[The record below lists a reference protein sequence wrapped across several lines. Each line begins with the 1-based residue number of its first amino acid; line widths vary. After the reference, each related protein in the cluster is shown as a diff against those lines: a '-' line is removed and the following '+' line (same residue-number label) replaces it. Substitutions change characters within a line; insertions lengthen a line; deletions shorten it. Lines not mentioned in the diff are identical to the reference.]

1 MWLKVSSNFHR
12 SKKPVIGTPT
22 LVGKTLDDNEYQSFP
37 LVSGVQKENN
47 KYHAK
52 TLPTPPKNP
61 SDPRRPGTVGISGTS
76 YSQDAMADSRRKPS
90 ISLTQYLPQD
100 PGAPARTDSISI
112 SPPDS
117 PVFLGHGPASL
128 ASSRVSS
135 LEDEFDQY
143 FGGGQTEKTFTSHIP
158 VLRKQ
163 ADSPREDPTP
173 SFTRPTT
180 GWDNFSRGP
189 NSIDSFAHAA
199 PGCTF
204 ETHITSDAR
213 PIESR
218 SSDVLNWGREQK
230 RKLSGARNRPKE
242 SDLFL
247 PPSTR
252 VPWKGASG
260 RSPIVEPLQEK
271 PRARSSSRVHLSRSS
286 SRLRGRESP
295 SPSGAQLGGL
305 SSVFTT
311 ITSGEANVK
320 VPDMYAPS
328 NTIHQ
333 TVFED
338 PTPPATSASS
348 HAPPRVNLR
357 EPNFTNTLAG
367 LTLSSE
373 DNFGLLSSRFSSTT
387 YEPTEAGSSTA
398 TGSPRGSIDGVSQS
412 TDYQPSIMS
421 RKRPVPSAVAS
432 GKKPSRK
439 PTPSPATDEP
449 LPCTPEQKTQNRIET
464 LEARREYLTRRKAS
478 INTMI
483 YELTQ
488 VIQPSPIAYDLAAR
502 DEVKKTVAS
511 LNNELADINKE
522 EHEIGM
528 KLFRAWRKRDEREC
542 YGGSSGLWVKRVTS

>member
-61 SDPRRPGTVGISGTS
+61 LDPRRSDTVGIAGSS
-76 YSQDAMADSRRKPS
+76 YSQDTMADSRRKPS

-100 PGAPARTDSISI
+100 SGNPGRTDSLSI

-128 ASSRVSS
+128 GSSRVSS
-135 LEDEFDQY
+135 LEDEFEQY
-143 FGGGQTEKTFTSHIP
+143 FGGGQKEKTFTSHIP
-158 VLRKQ
+158 VLRKH
-163 ADSPREDPTP
+163 ADNQREDPTP
-173 SFTRPTT
+173 SFTRPATA
-180 GWDNFSRGP
+180 WDTFSREP
-189 NSIDSFAHAA
+189 NNMDTFAPAA

-204 ETHITSDAR
+204 ETHISSDAR

-230 RKLSGARNRPKE
+230 RKLSGARSRPKE

-295 SPSGAQLGGL
+295 SPSGAYLGGYP
-305 SSVFTT
+305 SVVTT
-311 ITSGEANVK
+311 ITGGEANTK
-320 VPDMYAPS
+320 VPEMYVPS
-328 NTIHQ
+328 KNIHR

-348 HAPPRVNLR
+348 RAPPRVNLP
-357 EPNFTNTLAG
+357 EPDLTNTLADLK
-367 LTLSSE
+367 LTNE
-373 DNFGLLSSRFSSTT
+373 DDFGLPSSRFSVTT

-398 TGSPRGSIDGVSQS
+398 TGSPRGSIDAASQS
-412 TDYQPSIMS
+412 TEYQSSIMS
-421 RKRPVPSAVAS
+421 RKRPVPSAVAP

-439 PTPSPATDEP
+439 PTPSQTTNEL
-449 LPCTPEQKTQNRIET
+449 LPCTPEQQTQNRIEM
-464 LEARREYLTRRKAS
+464 LEAKRDYLTRRKAS

-522 EHEIGM
+522 EHDIGM
-528 KLFRAWRKRDEREC
+528 KLFRAWRKRDEQEC
-542 YGGSSGLWVKRVTS
+542 NGGSSGLWVKRVTS

>member
-22 LVGKTLDDNEYQSFP
+22 LVGKTWDDNEYQSFP

-52 TLPTPPKNP
+52 TLPTPPKN
-61 SDPRRPGTVGISGTS
+61 SSHPRRPDTVGMAGP
-76 YSQDAMADSRRKPS
+76 YSQDTMADSRRKPS
-90 ISLTQYLPQD
+90 ISLTHFLPQD
-100 PGAPARTDSISI
+100 SDIPGRTDSRSI

-128 ASSRVSS
+128 GSSRVSS
-135 LEDEFDQY
+135 LEEEFEQY

-158 VLRKQ
+158 VLRKH
-163 ADSPREDPTP
+163 ADNQEDPTP
-173 SFTRPTT
+173 SFARPATA
-180 GWDNFSRGP
+180 WDTFSREQ
-189 NSIDSFAHAA
+189 NNIDTFAHAA

-204 ETHITSDAR
+204 ETHISSDAR

-230 RKLSGARNRPKE
+230 RKLSGARSRPKE

-247 PPSTR
+247 PPNMR

-286 SRLRGRESP
+286 SKLRGRESP
-295 SPSGAQLGGL
+295 SPSGAYLGGFP
-305 SSVFTT
+305 SIVTT
-311 ITSGEANVK
+311 ISSGEANTN
-320 VPDMYAPS
+320 VPEMHAPS
-328 NTIHQ
+328 KNIHR
-333 TVFED
+333 TVFEE

-348 HAPPRVNLR
+348 RAPPRVNLP
-357 EPNFTNTLAG
+357 EPDLTSTLAG
-367 LTLSSE
+367 LKLTNE
-373 DNFGLLSSRFSSTT
+373 DDFGLPSSRFSVTT

-398 TGSPRGSIDGVSQS
+398 TGSPRGSIDAASQS
-412 TDYQPSIMS
+412 TEYQPSIMS
-421 RKRPVPSAVAS
+421 RKRPVPSSVAP

-439 PTPSPATDEP
+439 PTPSQETNEL
-449 LPCTPEQKTQNRIET
+449 LPCTPAQQTQNRIEM
-464 LEARREYLTRRKAS
+464 LEARRDYLARRKAS

-511 LNNELADINKE
+511 LNNELADIIKE

-528 KLFRAWRKRDEREC
+528 KLFRAWRKRDEQEC
-542 YGGSSGLWVKRVTS
+542 NGGSSGLWVKRVTS